1 MRKKSLYFTV
11 LFKELYASLANVGN
25 VREKEKMK
33 EVAISELLVETERK
47 LSQAAISCP
56 RWISPADSIQA
67 DSKRASTKQN
77 YEKRNCN
84 FLSRLNVREPSCW
97 DDGSVDVFLRRNTAE
112 TLLRYLA
119 VKSYTQKTGKLN
131 PIQHQRIVTVRFLHF
146 YLPSS
151 WIGICINK
159 GWTVMWVLCSR

>member
-1 MRKKSLYFTV
+1 M
-11 LFKELYASLANVGN
+11 ANVEN
-25 VREKEKMK
+25 VREKEKMRGSYHK
-33 EVAISELLVETERK
+33 QQL
-47 LSQAAISCP
+47 QISCP
-56 RWISPADSIQA
+56 RCISPADSIQA
-67 DSKRASTKQN
+67 DSKSASTNQN

-84 FLSRLNVREPSCW
+84 FLSRLNARVPSCW
-97 DDGSVDVFLRRNTAE
+97 DDGSADVVLKRITAE